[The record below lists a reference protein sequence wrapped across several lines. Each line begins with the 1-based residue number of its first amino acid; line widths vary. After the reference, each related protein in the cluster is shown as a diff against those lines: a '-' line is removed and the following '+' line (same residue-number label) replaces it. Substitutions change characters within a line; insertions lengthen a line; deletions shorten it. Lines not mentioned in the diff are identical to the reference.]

1 MEDILDFYIVV
12 GAAGFVFKRMILI
25 IFCNNGQIYFVFKV
39 KHIFD
44 INIADIEKSSF
55 F

>member
-12 GAAGFVFKRMILI
+12 GAAGFAFKRMILI
-25 IFCNNGQIYFVFKV
+25 FFYNNGQIYFIFKV
-39 KHIFD
+39 KYIFD
-44 INIADIEKSSF
+44 INIADIEKSGF